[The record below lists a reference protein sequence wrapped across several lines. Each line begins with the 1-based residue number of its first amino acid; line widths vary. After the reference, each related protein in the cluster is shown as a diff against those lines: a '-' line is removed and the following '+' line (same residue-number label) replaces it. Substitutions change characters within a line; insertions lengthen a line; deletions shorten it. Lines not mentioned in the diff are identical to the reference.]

1 MLGSGAGTPGAVGNH
16 KGLDCPPPSEPAGS
30 SVAKAE
36 GFPEPDPPAEAETSQ
51 HRQAQLLD
59 VILETSHHTLC

>member
-1 MLGSGAGTPGAVGNH
+1 MVGSGAGTPGAVGNH
-16 KGLDCPPPSEPAGS
+16 KGLDCSPPEPAGS

-51 HRQAQLLD
+51 RGQAQLLD
-59 VILETSHHTLC
+59 VILETSHHPLC